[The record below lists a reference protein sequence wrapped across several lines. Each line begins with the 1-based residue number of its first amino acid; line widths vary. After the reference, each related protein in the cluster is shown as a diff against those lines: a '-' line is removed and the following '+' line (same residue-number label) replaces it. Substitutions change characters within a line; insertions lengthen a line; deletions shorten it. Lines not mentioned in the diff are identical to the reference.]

1 MRRAPAKD
9 SREARAGANQGQPLD
24 QVHHHGQPLRLT
36 HNLAR
41 LNRVMEPGRYVRSIF
56 AHMDGQRS
64 FGSIF
69 DLVRAEPAFRDAPPD
84 DAALFADFAPWYEAL
99 EAIERLVLR
108 RVAVDDTQP
117 GR

>member
-1 MRRAPAKD
+1 MPLFPDELHRP
-9 SREARAGANQGQPLD
+9 SGADFVRLID
-24 QVHHHGQPLRLT
+24 HHRGQPLRLT

-64 FGSIF
+64 FGVIF
-69 DLVRAEPAFRDAPPD
+69 DRVRAEAAFRDAPPD

-108 RVAVDDTQP
+108 RVAVDDTKA